1 MNRLAAYEEVLT
13 IIADRH
19 GLYVY
24 FDFDIDI
31 NILRFRFYLN
41 DCEIYK
47 GCLKLSEIIS
57 HNVFELLEKE
67 VEKRIER
74 LNGKPHDK
82 KGGGKMSDLKETVQR
97 INNLKEAL
105 ERQKRREPGT
115 FERYNYEILD
125 YLRYKFPEESESA
138 IREAAAFISN
148 RTAVVIQDMN
158 AEMSREYMRAFY
170 NIIRKGEK

>member
-1 MNRLAAYEEVLT
+1 
-13 IIADRH
+13 
-19 GLYVY
+19 
-24 FDFDIDI
+24 
-31 NILRFRFYLN
+31 
-41 DCEIYK
+41 
-47 GCLKLSEIIS
+47 
-57 HNVFELLEKE
+57 
-67 VEKRIER
+67 
-74 LNGKPHDK
+74 
-82 KGGGKMSDLKETVQR
+82 MSDLKDTNETIQR

-125 YLRYKFPEESESA
+125 YLRYKFPEESEST

-158 AEMSREYMRAFY
+158 AEMSRECMRAFY

>member
-1 MNRLAAYEEVLT
+1 
-13 IIADRH
+13 
-19 GLYVY
+19 
-24 FDFDIDI
+24 
-31 NILRFRFYLN
+31 
-41 DCEIYK
+41 
-47 GCLKLSEIIS
+47 
-57 HNVFELLEKE
+57 
-67 VEKRIER
+67 
-74 LNGKPHDK
+74 
-82 KGGGKMSDLKETVQR
+82 MSGLKETVQR

-158 AEMSREYMRAFY
+158 AEMSRELEKAYVK
-170 NIIRKGEK
+170 ILRKE